1 MVSVYILELTN
12 NKYYV
17 GSTAKITVNMDVV
30 NYHITW
36 TQKYK
41 PIRILNVIYDCDKY
55 DEDKYTRKYM
65 DDYGFDNVRG
75 GSFSSEHLD
84 PVICAMLNP
93 TGYIYTNNMDTCA
106 SEAKTSLT
114 EARISLLETKITTIE
129 QIHANE
135 QAQSIEQTRYMDA
148 KMVLLFKQLYEMDT
162 KLNNIKPVIE
172 SIMPIDTYQMY
183 V

>member
-17 GSTAKITVNMDVV
+17 GSTAKIMVNMDVV
-30 NYHITW
+30 NYHIPW
-36 TQKYK
+36 IQKYK

-65 DDYGFDNVRG
+65 DDYGLDNVRG

-84 PVICAMLNP
+84 PVIRAMLSSS
-93 TGYIYTNNMDTCA
+93 GCIYNNMDTCA
-106 SEAKTSLT
+106 SEAQTSLT
-114 EARISLLETKITTIE
+114 NTRISLLESKITTIE

-135 QAQSIEQTRYMDA
+135 QTRTIEQTRTMDA
-148 KMVLLFKQLYEMDT
+148 KMILLFKQLFVMDT
-162 KLNNIKPVIE
+162 KLNSINPIIE
-172 SIMPIDTYQMY
+172 SIMPNDTYQMY

>member
-1 MVSVYILELTN
+1 MVSVYVLELMN

-30 NYHITW
+30 NYHIPW

-41 PIRILNVIYDCDKY
+41 PIRLLNIIYDCDKY

-65 DDYGFDNVRG
+65 DDYGLDNVRG
-75 GSFSSEHLD
+75 GSFSSEYLD
-84 PVICAMLNP
+84 PVIRAMLSTSGFINN
-93 TGYIYTNNMDTCA
+93 NNMDT
-106 SEAKTSLT
+106 EEKTSIT
-114 EARISLLETKITTIE
+114 NARISLLETNMTTIE
-129 QIHANE
+129 RFHANE
-135 QAQSIEQTRYMDA
+135 QARTSEQLRCMDI

>member
-1 MVSVYILELTN
+1 MVSIYILELMN

-17 GSTAKITVNMDVV
+17 GSTARIEVSMDDV
-30 NYHITW
+30 NYHTPW

-41 PIRILNVIYDCDKY
+41 PIRILYVIYDCDKY

-65 DDYGFDNVRG
+65 DDYGLDNVRG
-75 GSFSSEHLD
+75 GSFSSEYLD
-84 PVICAMLNP
+84 PVIRAMLYP
-93 TGYIYTNNMDTCA
+93 TCCIYNNMDTCA
-106 SEAKTSLT
+106 SKAQTSWT
-114 EARISLLETKITTIE
+114 EERVSLLESKITTME

-135 QAQSIEQTRYMDA
+135 QARTIEQTRYMDA
-148 KMVLLFKQLYEMDT
+148 KMILLFKHLFEMDT